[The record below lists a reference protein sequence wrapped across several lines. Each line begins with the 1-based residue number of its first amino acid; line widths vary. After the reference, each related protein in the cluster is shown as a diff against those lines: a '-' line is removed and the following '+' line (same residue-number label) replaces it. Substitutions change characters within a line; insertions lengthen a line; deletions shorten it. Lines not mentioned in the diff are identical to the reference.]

1 MNELDTEE
9 DLLARVQKMYPSLSP
24 EQIKEA
30 FARVDELMPI
40 LRKTVR

>member
-24 EQIKEA
+24 EQS
-30 FARVDELMPI
+30 RRHLLVWMN
-40 LRKTVR
+40 